1 MIMEGYI
8 GTPVSF
14 VREDDVLM
22 LERNIFELISRLDNF
37 LELIVFT
44 RKGSFP
50 SDPDFGFE
58 YWNYEYSNAHYRS
71 NPKGCNI
78 GFADVKLKE
87 DCQESIR
94 ASLEAYEPMLTGVTV
109 GVELVNITDGSALA
123 SCSSKYQVCVTVSGT
138 IEDGLGT
145 RCDYYKQIRF
155 DMEPTVRKVS

>member
-1 MIMEGYI
+1 MEGYI
-8 GTPVSF
+8 GTPVSL
-14 VREDDVLM
+14 VREGDVLM
-22 LERNIFELISRLDNF
+22 LERNIAELISRLDNF

-58 YWNYEYSNAHYRS
+58 YWNYEYSNAHYKS

-78 GFADVKLKE
+78 GFSDVKLKE

-109 GVELVNITDGSALA
+109 GVELVNIMDTPAAA
-123 SCSSKYQVCVTVSGT
+123 SCTSKYQVCVTVGGT

-145 RCDYYKQIRF
+145 RCDYSKQIRF
-155 DMEPTVRKVS
+155 DMEPTARKMS